1 MLQQN
6 ADDSANNNKIQN
18 IYELKTKSMKIMTV
32 VNARV
37 LAIWAFWQFFSVGI
51 SEGFFK

>member
-6 ADDSANNNKIQN
+6 AGDSANNKIQN
-18 IYELKTKSMKIMTV
+18 IYELKSKSMKIMTV

-37 LAIWAFWQFFSVGI
+37 LAIWAFWQFFFCRQ
-51 SEGFFK
+51 GFK

>member
-6 ADDSANNNKIQN
+6 AGDSANNNKIQN
-18 IYELKTKSMKIMTV
+18 IYELKSKSMKIMTV

-37 LAIWAFWQFFSVGI
+37 LAIWLFGNFFLSASVQ
-51 SEGFFK
+51 